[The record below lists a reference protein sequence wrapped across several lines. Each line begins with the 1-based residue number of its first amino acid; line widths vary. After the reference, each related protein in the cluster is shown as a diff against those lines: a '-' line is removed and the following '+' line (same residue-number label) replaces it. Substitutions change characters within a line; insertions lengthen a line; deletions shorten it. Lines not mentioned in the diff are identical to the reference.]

1 MENMKSV
8 KLSFDFS
15 DRPQLVE
22 MLRVQAAREG
32 TTQKAI
38 VSEALEAYFAHKL
51 ESTFLL
57 KAAETVFQEWDNE
70 DDQVYDTL

>member
-1 MENMKSV
+1 MKSV

-22 MLRVQAAREG
+22 NLRLQAAREG

-38 VSEALEAYFAHKL
+38 VIDALEAYFAHKL
-51 ESTFLL
+51 ESALLL
-57 KAAETVFQEWDNE
+57 KAAESTFQEWDNQ
-70 DDQVYDTL
+70 DDQVYDSL

>member
-1 MENMKSV
+1 MKSV

-22 MLRVQAAREG
+22 KLRLHAAREG

-38 VSEALEAYFAHKL
+38 VIDALAAYFAHKL
-51 ESTFLL
+51 ESALLL
-57 KAAETVFQEWDNE
+57 KAAERTFQEWDNE
-70 DDQVYDTL
+70 DDQFYDSL

>member
-1 MENMKSV
+1 MKSV

-22 MLRVQAAREG
+22 NLRLQAAREG

-38 VSEALEAYFAHKL
+38 VIDALEAYFAHRL
-51 ESTFLL
+51 ESMLLL
-57 KAAETVFQEWDNE
+57 KAAENTFQEWDNE
-70 DDQVYDTL
+70 DDQVYDSL

>member
-1 MENMKSV
+1 MKSV
-8 KLSFDFS
+8 KLSFDSS

-22 MLRVQAAREG
+22 KLRIQAAREG

-38 VSEALEAYFAHKL
+38 IIDALEAYFAHHL

-57 KAAETVFQEWDNE
+57 KAAEDTFREWADE
-70 DDQVYDTL
+70 DDQIYHTL

>member
-1 MENMKSV
+1 MKSV

-22 MLRVQAAREG
+22 KLRLHAAREG

-38 VSEALEAYFAHKL
+38 VIDALEAYFAHKL
-51 ESTFLL
+51 ESALLL
-57 KAAETVFQEWDNE
+57 KAAERTFQEWDNE
-70 DDQVYDTL
+70 DDPVYDSL